1 MNEYI
6 VSLGWDLNAAKW
18 YALND
23 DIPIM
28 LEDVS
33 LDTLISRVKLATP
46 ELLELNGKSNTEVIT
61 KPVWIT
67 PFQGLVIVSSP

>member
-1 MNEYI
+1 MIYTEDMIEYT
-6 VSLGWDLNAAKW
+6 VSLGWDEEAAKW

-33 LDTLISRVKLATP
+33 LDIFTQ
-46 ELLELNGKSNTEVIT
+46 N
-61 KPVWIT
+61 
-67 PFQGLVIVSSP
+67 